1 MRKQI
6 ENMTFEGWLRYVFD
20 HSVDDHKLEWYWD
33 MDREEWNEEANP
45 GETVQFLT
53 RAFENAEVVFRPYSD
68 AQLNQGLWF
77 VASNACS
84 NHMFTLMNE
93 RVPWPARQRCIA
105 SFHRLYEQC
114 FAKRCTPHLSHIDE
128 PGAGPLNGVCYM
140 WWDIIPIAG
149 RPEDPAGEAFDRTIL
164 QVMDSTLQLDSI
176 ACRESALHGLGHWQH
191 AYPQQ
196 VGTIIDRFSMSHK
209 DLPEKLQE
217 YMMNAYVG
225 HVL

>member
-1 MRKQI
+1 
-6 ENMTFEGWLRYVFD
+6 
-20 HSVDDHKLEWYWD
+20 
-33 MDREEWNEEANP
+33 
-45 GETVQFLT
+45 
-53 RAFENAEVVFRPYSD
+53 
-68 AQLNQGLWF
+68 
-77 VASNACS
+77 
-84 NHMFTLMNE
+84 
-93 RVPWPARQRCIA
+93 
-105 SFHRLYEQC
+105 
-114 FAKRCTPHLSHIDE
+114 
-128 PGAGPLNGVCYM
+128 M

-209 DLPEKLQE
+209 DLPKNLQE